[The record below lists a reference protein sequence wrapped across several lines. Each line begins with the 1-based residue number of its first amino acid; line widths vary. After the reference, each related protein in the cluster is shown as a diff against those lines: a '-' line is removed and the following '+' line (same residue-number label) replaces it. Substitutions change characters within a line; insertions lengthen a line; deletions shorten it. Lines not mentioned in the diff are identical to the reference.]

1 MASVTGLDYG
11 LARGKSPSAS
21 IFARSLWLFD
31 DTRDKRLTAGI
42 NDLAPL
48 EPFLNLAFR
57 NREFLK

>member
-1 MASVTGLDYG
+1 MASVTGLGYG

-31 DTRDKRLTAGI
+31 DTRLTAGI